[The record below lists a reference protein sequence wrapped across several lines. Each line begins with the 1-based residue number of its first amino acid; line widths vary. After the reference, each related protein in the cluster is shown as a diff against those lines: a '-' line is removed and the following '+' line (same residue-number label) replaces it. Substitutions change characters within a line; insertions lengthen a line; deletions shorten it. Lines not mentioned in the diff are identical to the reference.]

1 MLLTGEAG
9 TGKSTVVRKLAYVWA
24 KGEGLREVLLV
35 YVILVRDLVASWY
48 HGRDDCFHAA
58 TLATAVVRQCFKLAG
73 GEECGFMRLRK
84 IVEETLK
91 KPTTLVV
98 LDGLDE
104 SSGCS

>member
-24 KGEGLREVLLV
+24 KGEGLREVVLV
-35 YVILVRDLVASWY
+35 FVINVRDLLASRFY
-48 HGRDDCFHAA
+48 GHGERFCEAM
-58 TLATAVVRQCFKLAG
+58 LATAVVWQCFPLARG
-73 GEECGFMRLRK
+73 GKHEFVRLRK

>member
-35 YVILVRDLVASWY
+35 YVILVRDLLASWY
-48 HGRDDCFHAA
+48 HGQDDCFHAA
-58 TLATAVVRQCFKLAG
+58 TLATAVAGQCFKLTG
-73 GEECGFMRLRK
+73 GEKREFVRLRK
-84 IVEETLK
+84 IVEESLK

>member
-1 MLLTGEAG
+1 M
-9 TGKSTVVRKLAYVWA
+9 
-24 KGEGLREVLLV
+24 
-35 YVILVRDLVASWY
+35 
-48 HGRDDCFHAA
+48 
-58 TLATAVVRQCFKLAG
+58 VRQCFKLTG
-73 GEECGFMRLRK
+73 GEEREFVRLRK